1 VVGAKSAQQK
11 RIQEMS
17 YAASGK
23 SVPANVPGES
33 LAPEDMARVT
43 PEDWAEI
50 QRLARG
56 YCRTVDATRSRK
68 RMDGSATIVK
78 QGHAPYGTDDVS
90 DDVTQ
95 DAVLLFAQKL
105 RDISAS
111 CRKASESTAD
121 APVWIYVRR
130 DGGEMTISR
139 TTLHRWAVR
148 DAAARNGYRV
158 DVPPTE
164 VDATPGTQLM
174 RPVQRVENV
183 TRAAVAFCMAQNSA
197 AIFRQ
202 AFGDGGDF
210 PILRAMMRIAGQA
223 DDLGRAGILGK
234 VAQTRYGGTY
244 GSRRA
249 VIRTR
254 DAARAEWRELSER
267 IDDARDT
274 LRCDDG
280 STEE

>member
-1 VVGAKSAQQK
+1 
-11 RIQEMS
+11 MS
-17 YAASGK
+17 YTASGK
-23 SVPANVPGES
+23 SVPANILGES
-33 LAPEDMARVT
+33 LVPEDMARVT
-43 PEDWAEI
+43 PGDWAEI

-95 DAVLLFAQKL
+95 DAVLLFAHKL

-111 CRKASESTAD
+111 CRKASDSTTD
-121 APVWIYVRR
+121 APAWVYVRR
-130 DGGEMTISR
+130 DGGEITVSR

-164 VDATPGTQLM
+164 VDATPGAQLM
-174 RPVQRVENV
+174 RPVPHVESA
-183 TRAAVAFCMAQNSA
+183 TRAAEAFCLAQNSA
-197 AIFRQ
+197 VIFRQ

-210 PILRAMMRIAGQA
+210 PTLRAMMKIAGQA
-223 DDLGRAGILGK
+223 DDLGRAGVLGK
-234 VAQTRYGGTY
+234 VAQERYGGAY

-254 DAARAEWRELSER
+254 DTARAEWQELSER

-274 LRCDDG
+274 LRYEG
-280 STEE
+280 EMTQE